1 MKKCYWMLAAILT
14 ISGAMVFSGC
24 TDITDNPVV
33 PVDPDQPSVVDNGKW
48 TVDDSYMDTTVKP
61 GDNFFMYCN
70 GTWWKNTTVSDEEKV
85 TGYFRNTIGNSVTSK
100 IQSLDYPN
108 FLALINHVGR
118 LDETAEAAAAV
129 LQEGVALL
137 ESSQTIEEAWR
148 NTGRL
153 MALGYAIPFVFEPF
167 SINGHMALLFSP
179 VQKPD
184 FPVVSSD
191 DDNDEEAGEN
201 IDLAQMLLKQ
211 PAKVLSHI
219 TPIVNKNATR
229 GISSEWPM
237 LTAVCEGAGIDPADV
252 YTLDTFAAVAN
263 PSLEEE
269 RIENILQGV
278 KKIQEESLEEYI
290 KDCKEWMASD
300 VFLLSFEDMADIN
313 AKQLPLNQVSLEQ
326 VINII
331 RDKYLKY
338 EDSYHFAQ
346 AYVSD
351 AMKQQCKAMITE
363 FQEAFKKRLAEN
375 DWMSDATKHN
385 VLEKLNNMTV
395 NVGSPDT
402 WFEEGLADLSQSQSM
417 LEDVMLLRQAKLN
430 LQARLTKMKTSEA
443 SFHALILESSALTEV
458 NAFYSPNYNSM
469 NIMPVWMMSPAY
481 DPEQSDAIN
490 YSNYVVVAH
499 EITHGFDSEGAK
511 FDKDGN
517 VGSIWASEADA
528 AEFQSRT
535 QMLAEWFST
544 LEVLPDELPGLY
556 NDGAFTLAENI
567 ADLGGF
573 EVVYRAY
580 ADKIKAQG
588 FKGDELTKQLVKF
601 YRGYGNLWRA
611 KYTAEFAEQCATNK
625 YEPFFEQDTH
635 SLEKERLNG
644 IVPNTDAWYELFD
657 VKPGDKFYIA
667 PENRVRIW

>member
-1 MKKCYWMLAAILT
+1 MKKKQWMLAAILT

-24 TDITDNPVV
+24 SETKDNPAV
-33 PVDPDQPSVVDNGKW
+33 PVVPDQPSVVDNGKW
-48 TVDDSYMDTTVKP
+48 TIDDSYMDISVKP

-70 GTWWKNTTVSDEEKV
+70 GTWWKNTTVSDDEKV
-85 TGYFRNTIGNSVTSK
+85 TGFFRTTIGNSVKSK
-100 IQSLDYPN
+100 LQTLAYPN
-108 FLALINHVGR
+108 FLTLISHAEH
-118 LDETAEAAAAV
+118 LDETAEAAATI

-148 NTGRL
+148 NTGIL
-153 MALGYAIPFVFEPF
+153 MAQGFSTPFEFVPF
-167 SINGHMALLFSP
+167 SINGHMALLFSF

-184 FPVVSSD
+184 FPIIPSD
-191 DDNDEEAGEN
+191 DGNDGEAGGDFD
-201 IDLAQMLLKQ
+201 ITQMLIKQ
-211 PAKVLSHI
+211 PAKVLSRL
-219 TPIVNKNATR
+219 TPIVKNTSR
-229 GISSEWPM
+229 GLSSEWPM
-237 LTAVCEGAGIDPADV
+237 LAAVCEGAGIDPTDV
-252 YTLDTFAAVAN
+252 YTFDTYAAVAD
-263 PSLEEE
+263 PSFGEEDLEKL
-269 RIENILQGV
+269 LQGAMTV
-278 KKIQEESLEEYI
+278 QRESLEEYI
-290 KDCKEWMASD
+290 KDCKEAMAND
-300 VFLLSFEDMADIN
+300 GFLLSSEDMADIN
-313 AKQLPLNQVSLEQ
+313 VRLLPLNQVSLEQ
-326 VINII
+326 VISII

-338 EDSYHFAQ
+338 EDSYHFANT
-346 AYVSD
+346 YVSD
-351 AMKQQCKAMITE
+351 QMKQQCKTMIAE

-417 LEDVMLLRQAKLN
+417 LEDLMLLRQAKLN
-430 LQARLTKMKTSEA
+430 LQARLAKMKTPDA
-443 SFHALILESSALTEV
+443 SFHALILETSPLTEV

-490 YSNYVVVAH
+490 YSNYAIVAH

-511 FDKDGN
+511 YDKNGD

-528 AEFQSRT
+528 AEFQRRT

-544 LEVLPDELPGLY
+544 LEVLPEELPGVY

-573 EVVYRAY
+573 EMVYRAY
-580 ADKIKAQG
+580 VDKIKAQG

-611 KYTAEFAEQCATNK
+611 KYTAQYADALATGK
-625 YEPFFEQDTH
+625 LEPLVEQDNH

-657 VKPGDKFYIA
+657 VKQGDKFYIA
-667 PENRVRIW
+667 PENRVSIW